1 MRLGL
6 DISTSVI
13 GVCLLDNS
21 GAISLLSNID
31 LRKIEGTWE
40 KADAVSA
47 EMHNIAN
54 FSAQPITNIFI
65 EQNLSKFR
73 PGFSSASTLITLARF
88 NGIVSYI
95 AYKKF
100 NLEPVYINVNE
111 ARKIVGVKIDKKDKI
126 KSTKEKIF
134 EQVQPMIPLAKWQYK
149 TIKAGAKKGNI
160 RLDDTSYDMADAWI
174 VARAGLQLY
183 P

>member
-13 GVCLLDNS
+13 GVCIIDNAGKIFS
-21 GAISLLSNID
+21 MSNID
-31 LRKIEGTWE
+31 LRKIDGTWE
-40 KADAVSA
+40 KADKVSA
-47 EMHNIAN
+47 EM
-54 FSAQPITNIFI
+54 FSITNCSAWPVTSVYI

-73 PGFSSASTLITLARF
+73 PGFSSASTLMTLARF

-95 AYKKF
+95 AYKHLG
-100 NLEPVYINVNE
+100 LEPIYINVNE
-111 ARKIVGVKIDKKDKI
+111 ARKVVGIKIDKKDKI

-134 EQVQPMIPLAKWQYK
+134 EQVQPRLPTVKWQYK
-149 TIKAGAKKGNI
+149 TIKTGKRKGENV
-160 RLDDTSYDMADAWI
+160 LDDASYDMADAWI
-174 VARAGLQLY
+174 IASAGLKLH